1 MAEGPIIG
9 NSKGITGDV
18 GPEGNNKAYD
28 NEHGKRSVPNTI
40 DGDPV
45 NNRSGNIYG
54 GSGGVDAR

>member
-1 MAEGPIIG
+1 MSGAPEEKIIG
-9 NSKGITGDV
+9 IGGVGDQ
-18 GPEGNNKAYD
+18 GNNTAYD

-45 NNRSGNIYG
+45 NKGTGNIYG